1 MLTDT
6 FAPLREI
13 ADLEFVEG
21 SQAGAYRIGEQRARV
36 AVRPRTHAAVA
47 NALHACAANG
57 LSVVPYGGGTAQAL
71 GHPPHRIDVVISLEL
86 LRGIHA
92 YDPQDLTVSVE
103 TGTTLAE
110 LSATLARAGQHL
122 PLDGALPARAT
133 VGGLLATGHAGWRA
147 GTYGRARDLLI
158 GLRVALV
165 DGTEAFSGGMV
176 VKNVTGYDLGK
187 LHAGALGTLG
197 IILRANFKVLPLA
210 PSRRFVAAALPKG
223 TLPAILARLDS
234 LLLPPSAAVILRG
247 WEGELPWERGEDG
260 CIAILLE
267 GASGEID
274 RATRELR
281 SALGAAGI
289 PGAAIFDGPRAD
301 GALAQ
306 VNDLWGA
313 EIGGRSAAYRIRGDV
328 DRLGDWSVILDRLAV
343 TEQMAVDYAAD
354 VLCGELLV
362 RVSSATSHALRT
374 SLPLCDQTIRAQSP
388 GARLLHAPEWAR
400 RELPVWGAEPSAL
413 GRMREIKRAFD
424 PADTLNSGR
433 YVGKI

>member
-1 MLTDT
+1 MLTEA

-13 ADLEFVEG
+13 TDLEFVEG
-21 SQAGAYRIGEQRARV
+21 SQAGVYRIGEQRARA

-47 NALHACAANG
+47 AALRACSSSG

-71 GHPPHRIDVVISLEL
+71 GHPPHRIDVVLSLEL

-92 YDPQDLTVSVE
+92 YDPHDLTISVE
-103 TGTTLAE
+103 AGTTLAE
-110 LSATLARAGQHL
+110 LSVALARAGQHL
-122 PLDGALPARAT
+122 PLDGALPTRGT

-147 GTYGRARDLLI
+147 GTYGRPRDLLI

-187 LHAGALGTLG
+187 LHTGALGTLG
-197 IILRANFKVLPLA
+197 IILRANFKVLPLR

-223 TLPAILARLDS
+223 TLPAILARLDA
-234 LLLPPSAAVILRG
+234 LVLRPSAAVVLRG

-260 CIAILLE
+260 RIAISLE
-267 GASGEID
+267 GANGEID

-281 SALGAAGI
+281 SALGAAGV
-289 PGAAIFDGPRAD
+289 PGAAIFDGPQAD
-301 GALAQ
+301 AALAQ

-313 EIGGRSAAYRIRGDV
+313 EIGGRSAAYRIRGDME
-328 DRLGDWSVILDRLAV
+328 RLGDWSAMLDRLAAA
-343 TEQMAVDYAAD
+343 EQMAVDYAAD
-354 VLCGELLV
+354 MLGGELLV
-362 RVSSATSHALRT
+362 RLSSATGHALRT
-374 SLPLCDQTIRAQSP
+374 SLPLCDETIRAQSP

-400 RELPVWGAEPSAL
+400 RELPVWGGEPSAL

-424 PADTLNSGR
+424 PSGTLNFGR

>member
-1 MLTDT
+1 MLADT

-21 SQAGAYRIGEQRARV
+21 SQAGVYRIGEQRARV

-47 NALHACAANG
+47 AALRACAASG
-57 LSVVPYGGGTAQAL
+57 LSVVPYGGGTAQEL

-92 YDPQDLTVSVE
+92 YDPHDLTVSVE
-103 TGTTLAE
+103 AGTTLAE
-110 LSATLARAGQHL
+110 LSAVLARAGQHL

-147 GTYGRARDLLI
+147 GTYGRPRDLLI

-187 LHAGALGTLG
+187 LHTGALGTLG
-197 IILRANFKVLPLA
+197 VILRANFKVAPLA
-210 PSRRFVAAALPKG
+210 PARRFVAAALPEG
-223 TLPAILARLDS
+223 TLTAILARLDA
-234 LLLPPSAAVILRG
+234 LVLRPSAAVVLHG
-247 WEGELPWERGEDG
+247 WDGELPWERDDNGR
-260 CIAILLE
+260 IVLTLE
-267 GASGEID
+267 GANGEID

-289 PGAAIFDGPRAD
+289 PGAAIFDGPQAD
-301 GALAQ
+301 AALAQ

-313 EIGGRSAAYRIRGDV
+313 EIGGRSAAYRVRDDV
-328 DRLGDWSVILDRLAV
+328 ERLGHWSAMLDRLAAA
-343 TEQMAVDYAAD
+343 EQMGVDYAAD
-354 VLCGELLV
+354 VLNGDLLV
-362 RVSSATSHALRT
+362 RLSSATGHALRA
-374 SLPLCDQTIRAQSP
+374 SLPLCEEAIRAESP

-400 RELPVWGAEPSAL
+400 REFPAWGGEPSAL

-424 PADTLNSGR
+424 PAGTLNSGR